1 MFNRFRTEGY
11 NGYSVAFSPFF
22 ENKVAV
28 ASAANFGIV
37 GNGRL
42 WVLGLGGG
50 PPPRPGMAPPQG
62 MMGVE
67 KTWVSCRGQPS
78 LPDWS
83 LGPSRPIF
91 GLHIIQLRL
100 AGRPV

>member
-22 ENKVAV
+22 ENKIAC

-42 WVLGLGGG
+42 WVLNSGAA
-50 PPPRPGMAPPQG
+50 PPPRPGVPPPMGAMA
-62 MMGVE
+62 VE
-67 KTWVSCRGQPS
+67 RTWVAPERGVRVP
-78 LPDWS
+78 
-83 LGPSRPIF
+83 G
-91 GLHIIQLRL
+91 
-100 AGRPV
+100 